1 MENHVYQIRWPSLKV
16 TIFIMHVRSCLMGAM
31 PVKFPSMQRVNIYR
45 HVEMVIKLNHFK
57 LLACLVSYWQ
67 LLNLNRGEWDLNLF
81 KGMLPDCL
89 YSGHCDLIFSLICTR
104 LLPYLAWA
112 WSNLYTTASLPSL
125 GLVAHLWLLVV
136 KLWHT
141 YNLGLATLKLSPSI
155 KQKMGQYYSSII
167 MFPVLS
173 CAILNTGRGF
183 LKVIWGVKLGGS

>member
-1 MENHVYQIRWPSLKV
+1 MENHVYHIRWPPLNV
-16 TIFIMHVRSCLMGAM
+16 TIFIMHVCNCLMGAR
-31 PVKFPSMQRVNIYR
+31 PLKFPSMQRVNIYCY
-45 HVEMVIKLNHFK
+45 VEMVSQLNHFK

-67 LLNLNRGEWDLNLF
+67 LPNQNLSRVRF
-81 KGMLPDCL
+81 KSLQGNAARLL
-89 YSGHCDLIFSLICTR
+89 SGTCDLIFSLI
-104 LLPYLAWA
+104 YL
-112 WSNLYTTASLPSL
+112 YRTASLPSL

-136 KLWHT
+136 KLCRT
-141 YNLGLATLKLSPSI
+141 YNLGLATCKLSPSF